1 MSGPASGPIARHRTL
16 FLLFFLSGMSG
27 LVYESIWSRYIRQFV
42 GSAATAQV
50 LVLALFMGGMS
61 AGALLAGRYVHRIRR
76 PVVAYGLIEGCIGL
90 YALAFPTV
98 FDLVT
103 RLAYD
108 VLFPA
113 FGGGAG
119 VEAAKWLLAA
129 SLIVGPC
136 ILLGMTFPVMSVGIL
151 RRDPA
156 HSGEIL
162 SFLYFTN
169 SLGASLG
176 AILSGFVGVA
186 FLGLPGTLAVAGVL
200 NILILLVALRDREAM
215 PVIEGARATSGE
227 RRTLGL
233 LFLAVAFGT
242 GLSSFMY
249 EIGWIRLLSMI
260 IGSATHSFEVMLSAF
275 VLGLALG
282 GLWVRRR
289 MDRYRFPELVL
300 AFVQLVMGMAAVAT
314 LPLYMAATGAMA
326 WLLSDPDGRTMA
338 TWIGFNVLRY
348 LVCLMIMLPA
358 TFCAGMTLPLLTH
371 VLLRRGEPEGVV
383 GRVYGVNTLGSI
395 TGAVAA
401 GIVLLPVV
409 GLKGVIVLGALVD
422 MGLGIWLLAK
432 AAPAEAVAAGVTKL
446 RRRAAVAT
454 AAVAALGMLVPM
466 DPRILTST
474 VFRKGRFR
482 LPDYLEILSYRDG
495 RTASVTVVENTERPG
510 HRIIYT
516 NGKPDASVVLERFP
530 EGRDPSIGPDLAGD
544 EPNQFL
550 VGLLPLSVHPTA
562 KTAAL
567 IGFGSGVTCHT
578 LLGSA
583 HLERLD
589 TIEIEP
595 EMVRGGKFFFAVNH
609 RAYDDPRNHMWF
621 DDAKAYFAAAAR
633 DYDIIVSEPTNP
645 WVSGVA
651 SLFTREFYAEAKRYL
666 APGGIF
672 AQWLQGYEIS
682 NDLILSVLAA
692 VDEAFEDYLI
702 MRIGERDWVILAS
715 ADGPVRLPDA
725 TVFEW
730 PDAREQLEIL
740 GISDLGQIHGLIV
753 ANRRILHPFVSRFAP
768 NSDAHPRL
776 DTGAERTRFFRDSAE
791 MLLAIWWTPL
801 PVIEVF
807 GGIER
812 VPYPRRGIGDYRD
825 PHVLFEPEQAMW
837 LLRDFEEGGVA
848 RTPEGGVSVGPM
860 RVYRETAAALDR
872 GETSWGSYLT
882 AVYEVFRLTEP
893 YVRLSGTAF
902 WADVRRRAADAP
914 PGVREG
920 LDLLDAVDRRDAP
933 AITRLVAT
941 YEGADEG
948 ALPGGFV
955 ALAGA
960 LALELSGASLEE
972 RRRYAREQMANY
984 GLGETDADLAFRALR
999 AYVAR
1004 GTNESEGE

>member
-1 MSGPASGPIARHRTL
+1 MSDRRAGPIARHRTL
-16 FLLFFLSGMSG
+16 FLLFFLSGISG

-61 AGALLAGRYVHRIRR
+61 AGALLAGRFVHRVRR
-76 PVVAYGLIEGCIGL
+76 PVLAYGLVEGAIGL

-98 FDLVT
+98 FEHTT
-103 RLAYD
+103 RFAYD
-108 VLFPA
+108 AVFPA
-113 FGGGAG
+113 LGGGVAVG
-119 VEAAKWLLAA
+119 LAKWALAA
-129 SLIVGPC
+129 LLIVGPC

-176 AILSGFVGVA
+176 AMLSGFVGVVW
-186 FLGLPGTLAVAGVL
+186 LGLPGTLAAAGVL
-200 NILILLVALRDREAM
+200 NLLILLVALRDRASVPPLAASPENDR
-215 PVIEGARATSGE
+215 GGR
-227 RRTLGL
+227 LGL

-289 MDRYRFPELVL
+289 MDGYRFPELVL

-314 LPLYMAATGAMA
+314 LPLYMAATGVMA
-326 WLLSDPDGRTMA
+326 WLLSDPDGRTLG

-371 VLLRRGEPEGVV
+371 VLLRRGESEGVV
-383 GRVYGVNTLGSI
+383 GRVYGINTLGSI

-401 GIVLLPVV
+401 GIVLLPMV
-409 GLKGVIVLGALVD
+409 GLKGVVVLGALVD
-422 MGLGIWLLAK
+422 MALGVWLLARI
-432 AAPAEAVAAGVTKL
+432 APAEALAAGVGKL

-530 EGRDPSIGPDLAGD
+530 PGRDPRLGPDLAGD

-550 VGLLPLSVHPTA
+550 VGLLPLAVHPKA
-562 KTAAL
+562 RTAAL

-583 HLERLD
+583 ELERLD

-609 RAYDDPRNHMWF
+609 RAYEDPRNHLWF

-715 ADGPVRLPDA
+715 ADGTVPMPDA
-725 TVFEW
+725 TIFSW
-730 PDAREQLEIL
+730 PDAREQLGIL
-740 GISDLGQIHGLIV
+740 GIHDLGQVHGLVV
-753 ANRRILHPFVSRFAP
+753 ANRRILHPFLTRFEP
-768 NSDAHPRL
+768 NSDAHPKL

-801 PVIEVF
+801 PVVEVF

-812 VPYPRRGIGDYRD
+812 APYPKGGIGDLRD
-825 PHVLFEPEQAMW
+825 PHVLLEPERAVW
-837 LLRDFEEGGVA
+837 LLRDFEEGGVTEVPA
-848 RTPEGGVSVGPM
+848 GGVSVAAM
-860 RVYRETAAALDR
+860 QAYRDAAAALDA
-872 GETSWGSYLT
+872 GEGSWGAYLT
-882 AVYEVFRLTEP
+882 AVYEVFRFTEP
-893 YVRLSGTAF
+893 FVRLSGTAF
-902 WADVRRRAADAP
+902 WADVRARAERAP
-914 PGVREG
+914 PAVRAD
-920 LDLLDAVDRRDAP
+920 LDLLDAIDRRDGP
-933 AITRLVAT
+933 AILRLLEAT
-941 YEGADEG
+941 GDRGEGG
-948 ALPGGFV
+948 LPGGFRT
-955 ALAGA
+955 LAGA
-960 LALELSGASLEE
+960 LALELSGAPPEE
-972 RRRYAREQMANY
+972 KARYADGPMADF
-984 GLGETDADLAFRALR
+984 GVGTSDADLAYQALR
-999 AYVAR
+999 ARLRA
-1004 GTNESEGE
+1004 GG

>member
-1 MSGPASGPIARHRTL
+1 MPGTRAGPIARHRTL

-61 AGALLAGRYVHRIRR
+61 VGALLAGRLIGRIRR
-76 PVVAYGLIEGCIGL
+76 PVLAYGLIEGAIGL
-90 YALAFPTV
+90 FALSFPAF
-98 FDLVT
+98 FDVT
-103 RLAYD
+103 LRLAYD
-108 VLFPA
+108 VIFPL
-113 FGGGAG
+113 FGGGLG
-119 VEAAKWLLAA
+119 VGLAKWGLAA
-129 SLIVGPC
+129 GLIVGPC

-151 RRDPA
+151 RREPA
-156 HSGEIL
+156 HAGEIL

-169 SLGASLG
+169 SLGASMG
-176 AILSGFVGVA
+176 AVLSGFVGVPW
-186 FLGLPGTLAVAGVL
+186 LGLPGTLAVAGAL
-200 NILILLVALRDREAM
+200 NLLILLVALRDRRAAPAPALAAE
-215 PVIEGARATSGE
+215 PARPDA
-227 RRTLGL
+227 RRVGL

-289 MDRYRFPELVL
+289 MDGFRFPELVL
-300 AFVQLVMGMAAVAT
+300 AFVQLLMGMAAVAT

-326 WLLSDPDGRTMA
+326 WLLSDPDGRTLG

-383 GRVYGVNTLGSI
+383 GRVYGINTLGSI
-395 TGAVAA
+395 CGAVAA
-401 GIVLLPVV
+401 GIVLLPIVS
-409 GLKGVIVLGALVD
+409 LKGLLVLGALVD
-422 MGLGIWLLAK
+422 MALGVWLLAR
-432 AAPAEAVAAGVTKL
+432 AAPAGLVASTLVRL
-446 RRRAAVAT
+446 RRRAAAATVAI
-454 AAVAALGMLVPM
+454 AALGLLVPM

-516 NGKPDASVVLERFP
+516 NGKPDASVVLDRFP
-530 EGRDPSIGPDLAGD
+530 PGRDPSIGPDLAGD

-550 VGLLPLSVHPTA
+550 VGLLPLAVHPTA

-578 LLGSA
+578 LLGSDT
-583 HLERLD
+583 LERLD

-595 EMVRGGKFFFAVNH
+595 EMVRGGKFFFEVNH
-609 RAYDDPRNHMWF
+609 RAYEDPRNHLWF

-682 NDLILSVLAA
+682 NDLIVSVLAA
-692 VDEAFEDYLI
+692 VDEAFSDYLI

-715 ADGPVRLPDA
+715 ADGTVAPPGDA
-725 TVFEW
+725 VFAW
-730 PDAREQLEIL
+730 PDAREQLGIL
-740 GISDLGQIHGLIV
+740 GISDLGQLHGLVV
-753 ANRRILHPFVSRFAP
+753 ANRRILHPFLRDQTP

-791 MLLAIWWTPL
+791 MLLSLRWTPL
-801 PVIEVF
+801 PVLEVF
-807 GGIER
+807 GGLDLA
-812 VPYPRRGIGDYRD
+812 PYPRRGIGDYRD

-837 LLRDFEEGGVA
+837 LLRDFEEGGVV
-848 RTPEGGVSVGPM
+848 RTPEGGVSVAAM
-860 RVYRETAAALDR
+860 RTYREAARALDEGR
-872 GETSWGSYLT
+872 GTWGEFLT
-882 AVYEVFRLTEP
+882 AVYEVFRRTASHT
-893 YVRLSGTAF
+893 RLAGTAF
-902 WADVRRRAADAP
+902 WTDVLRRSEGAPAPYRASI
-914 PGVREG
+914 E
-920 LDLLDAVDRRDAP
+920 LLDAIDRRDGE
-933 AITRLVAT
+933 AIARLVEAQDPGT
-941 YEGADEG
+941 PG

-955 ALAGA
+955 SLAGA
-960 LALELSGASLEE
+960 VALELRGAGPDE
-972 RRRYAREQMANY
+972 RRTYADTVMAAY
-984 GLGETDADLAFRALR
+984 GTGDTDADLAYQVLR
-999 AYVAR
+999 AYVR
-1004 GTNESEGE
+1004 DGTPEP